1 MLIEALVTAIGLSG
15 AVGGAVAVWQ
25 RRLQRAAPPPPTAL
39 DAAPYRTQEQPAT
52 ARDGATGGYPAPP
65 SFDD

>member
-15 AVGGAVAVWQ
+15 AVGGVVAVWQ
-25 RRLQRAAPPPPTAL
+25 RRLQRAAPPPRTTL
-39 DAAPYRTQEQPAT
+39 DAAPYRAQETPAT

-65 SFDD
+65 PFDD